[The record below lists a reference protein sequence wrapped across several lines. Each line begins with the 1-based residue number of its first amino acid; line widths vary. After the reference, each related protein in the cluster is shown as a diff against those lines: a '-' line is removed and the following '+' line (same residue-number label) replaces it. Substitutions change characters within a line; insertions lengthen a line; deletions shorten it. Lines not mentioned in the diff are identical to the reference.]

1 MLYII
6 VPATNVISFLRNFKH
21 PLNFIKSCRQFKK
34 LYQTLGTTV
43 IPRRIWKQWLC
54 KTSGGKRGVLWEMS
68 KWWIGLNRRTRLHFV
83 FPAQPWSLRCVHVR
97 SSKRVWFLIPR
108 CEFRIPSTGFWIPCQ
123 FNLDYRFQSLAEFRI
138 PWAIFRI
145 PKPRIPDS
153 TKKFL
158 IPDSTNKYVL
168 DSGIRFASLE
178 ANIGIILRFWET
190 AHLPLP

>member
-6 VPATNVISFLRNFKH
+6 VPATNVISFLRNFKR
-21 PLNFIKSCRQFKK
+21 PLNFIKSCRQFEK

-43 IPRRIWKQWLC
+43 ILRRIWKQWLC
-54 KTSGGKRGVLWEMS
+54 KTSGGKRGVLWAMT

-97 SSKRVWFLIPR
+97 WSKTVFDSWFHAVN
-108 CEFRIPSTGFWIPCQ
+108 SGFWIPCQ